1 MMTWSMT
8 QAEQIHPKNEREV
21 NLVANCVKQSKS
33 KVMRR
38 VFGISLALGLHMMAS
53 AMPGLEP
60 VNPFLAGLSKAE
72 AVTTVDVRTFGAKGN
87 GATNDTA
94 AIQKAINSL
103 PSTGGV
109 VVIPP
114 GTYGIDAVTSLKL
127 KSNVTLQMTPTTVLG
142 VIPNAAAHYEVL
154 SVGGVSNVNINSGVL
169 YGDRLTHKATTGEHG
184 FGVAILGS
192 SNVTVTGT
200 ASNNMWGDGFYIG
213 NGPTFGSSL
222 KTRSTNV
229 KLIDV
234 SADNNRRQ
242 GISLTSGKDISIIRA
257 KLTNTNG
264 AAPSAGIDVEPNGK
278 TDILQNISIVDT
290 YTANNQGAGIA
301 LSLGA
306 ILGTTTPVTI
316 TVTNHTDD
324 GSYQGMNI
332 SGGQGIIPGTIRVDN
347 PTWMNSKSNA
357 LAVVGVDYR
366 GFSTTINNAK
376 VVNANTKAKGAA
388 IAIYNYSTAVQLGN
402 VAVNYASIT
411 DNRTTKMTT
420 AAFYAGT
427 TVSSKPMQNV
437 TIVKPIL
444 NGVKIGNVTT
454 AKVTY

>member
-1 MMTWSMT
+1 MICPGEKNKL
-8 QAEQIHPKNEREV
+8 QNKNERGV
-21 NLVANCVKQSKS
+21 NSVTVSANKPKA
-33 KVMRR
+33 KVMKR
-38 VFGISLALGLHMMAS
+38 VFGVTLALGLQMLSTGMLGAEQPH
-53 AMPGLEP
+53 
-60 VNPFLAGLSKAE
+60 NFLAGFGKAE
-72 AVTTVDVRTFGAKGN
+72 AATVVDVRTFGAKGN

-103 PSTGGV
+103 PSTGGT
-109 VVIPP
+109 VVIPT
-114 GTYGIDAVTSLKL
+114 GVYGIDAVTSLKL
-127 KSNVTLQMTPTTVLG
+127 RSNVTIQMTPSTVLG

-154 SVGGVSNVNINSGVL
+154 HIGGVSNVNINSGVL
-169 YGDRLTHKATTGEHG
+169 WGDRLTHKGTTGEHG
-184 FGVAILGS
+184 FGAAVLGS
-192 SNVTVTGT
+192 SNVTITGT

-234 SADNNRRQ
+234 TADNNRRQ
-242 GISLTSGKDISIIRA
+242 GISITSGKDISIVRA

-306 ILGTTTPVTI
+306 IVGTTTPISI
-316 TVTNHTDD
+316 TVTNHTDN
-324 GSYQGMNI
+324 GSKQGMNI
-332 SGGQGIIPGTIRVDN
+332 SGGSGIIPGTVRVDN
-347 PTWMNSKSNA
+347 PTWMNSKTNA
-357 LAVVGVDYR
+357 LAVVGTDYR
-366 GFSTTINNAK
+366 GFSTTVNNAK
-376 VVNANTKAKGAA
+376 VVNANTSAKGAA
-388 IAIYNYSTAVQLGN
+388 IAVYNYNSAIQLGN
-402 VAVNYASIT
+402 VAINYANISDT
-411 DNRTTKMTT
+411 RTTKMTT

-427 TVSSKPMQNV
+427 TAGTMKNV

-444 NGVKIGNVTT
+444 NGIKLGNVTT

>member
-33 KVMRR
+33 KVVRR

-72 AVTTVDVRTFGAKGN
+72 AVTTVDVRNFGAKGN

-200 ASNNMWGDGFYIG
+200 ASNNMWGDGYYIG

-222 KTRSTNV
+222 KTLSTNV

-242 GISLTSGKDISIIRA
+242 GISLTSGKDISIVRA
-257 KLTNTNG
+257 KLTNTKG
-264 AAPSAGIDVEPNGK
+264 AAPSAGIDIEPNGSSD
-278 TDILQNISIVDT
+278 TVQNISIVDT
-290 YTANNQGAGIA
+290 YTANNAGAGISIYLDA
-301 LSLGA
+301 LN
-306 ILGTTTPVTI
+306 GTTKPVSI

-324 GSYQGMNI
+324 GSGVGMYI
-332 SGGQGIIPGTIRVDN
+332 GTSKYGSIPGSIVVDN
-347 PTWMNSKSNA
+347 PTWLNSQSSG
-357 LAVVGVDYR
+357 LAMERIDYR

-376 VVNANTKAKGAA
+376 ITNANTVVKGAA
-388 IAIYNYSTAVQLGN
+388 ISGYGTYFGN
-402 VAVNYASIT
+402 VSINNPVIT
-411 DNRTTKMTT
+411 DNRAVKRTTN
-420 AAFYAGT
+420 AFYFAST
-427 TVSSKPMQNV
+427 NPTQKL

-444 NGVKIGNVTT
+444 NGMVLGTV
-454 AKVTY
+454 AKATVTY

>member
-1 MMTWSMT
+1 MICPGEKNKL
-8 QAEQIHPKNEREV
+8 QNKNERGV
-21 NLVANCVKQSKS
+21 NSVTVSANKPKA
-33 KVMRR
+33 KVMKR
-38 VFGISLALGLHMMAS
+38 VFGVTLALGLQMFSTGMMGVEQ
-53 AMPGLEP
+53 PQ
-60 VNPFLAGLSKAE
+60 NFLAGFGKAE
-72 AVTTVDVRTFGAKGN
+72 AAPVVDVRTFGAKGN

-103 PSTGGV
+103 PSTGGT

-114 GTYGIDAVTSLKL
+114 GTYGIDAVTTLKL
-127 KSNVTLQMTPTTVLG
+127 KSNVTLQMSPTTILG

-154 SVGGVSNVNINSGVL
+154 HIGGVSNVNINSGVL
-169 YGDRLTHKATTGEHG
+169 WGDRLTHKGTTGEHG
-184 FGVAILGS
+184 FGAAVLGS
-192 SNVTVTGT
+192 SNVTITGT

-222 KTRSTNV
+222 KTRSKNV

-234 SADNNRRQ
+234 TADNNRRQ
-242 GISLTSGKDISIIRA
+242 GISITSGKDISIVRA

-306 ILGTTTPVTI
+306 IVGTTTPISI
-316 TVTNHTDD
+316 TVTNHTDN
-324 GSYQGMNI
+324 GSKQGMNI
-332 SGGQGIIPGTIRVDN
+332 SGGSGIIPGTVRVDN
-347 PTWMNSKSNA
+347 PTWMNSKTNA
-357 LAVVGVDYR
+357 LAVVGTDYR
-366 GFSTTINNAK
+366 GFSTTVNNAK
-376 VVNANTKAKGAA
+376 VVNANTSAKGAA
-388 IAIYNYSTAVQLGN
+388 IAVYNYNSAIQLGN
-402 VAVNYASIT
+402 VAINYANISDT
-411 DNRTTKMTT
+411 RTTKMTT

-427 TVSSKPMQNV
+427 TAGTMKNV

-444 NGVKIGNVTT
+444 NGIKLGNVTT

>member
-1 MMTWSMT
+1 MICPGEKNKL
-8 QAEQIHPKNEREV
+8 QNKNERGV
-21 NLVANCVKQSKS
+21 NSVTAFVNKPKA
-33 KVMRR
+33 KVMKR
-38 VFGISLALGLHMMAS
+38 VFGVTLALGLQMFSSGMLGAEQ
-53 AMPGLEP
+53 PQ
-60 VNPFLAGLSKAE
+60 NFLAGFSKAE
-72 AVTTVDVRTFGAKGN
+72 AATVVDVRTFGAKGN

-103 PSTGGV
+103 PSTGGT
-109 VVIPP
+109 VVIPA
-114 GTYGIDAVTSLKL
+114 GTYGIDAVTTLKL
-127 KSNVTLQMTPTTVLG
+127 RSNVTLQMSPTTILG

-154 SVGGVSNVNINSGVL
+154 HIGGVSNVNVNGGVL
-169 YGDRLTHKATTGEHG
+169 WGDRLTHKGTSGEHG
-184 FGVAILGS
+184 FGVAILGA

-234 SADNNRRQ
+234 TADNNRRQ
-242 GISLTSGKDISIIRA
+242 GISLTSGKDISIVRA

-290 YTANNQGAGIA
+290 VTANNQGAGIS

-306 ILGTTTPVTI
+306 IVGTTTPISI
-316 TVTNHTDD
+316 TVTNHTDN
-324 GSYQGMNI
+324 GSKQGMNI
-332 SGGQGIIPGTIRVDN
+332 SGGQGIIPGTVRVDN
-347 PTWMNSKSNA
+347 PTWMNSKTNA
-357 LAVVGVDYR
+357 LAVVGTDYR
-366 GFSTTINNAK
+366 GFSTTVNNAK
-376 VVNANTKAKGAA
+376 VVNANTSAKGAA
-388 IAIYNYSTAVQLGN
+388 IAVYNYSTAVQLGN
-402 VAVNYASIT
+402 VAINNANISDT
-411 DNRTTKMTT
+411 RKTKMTT

-427 TVSSKPMQNV
+427 TASGKPMQNV

-444 NGVKIGNVTT
+444 NGIKLGNVTT

>member
-1 MMTWSMT
+1 MIYP
-8 QAEQIHPKNEREV
+8 EEKNKLKNERGV
-21 NLVANCVKQSKS
+21 NSVTVSMKKPKA
-33 KVMRR
+33 KVMKR
-38 VFGISLALGLHMMAS
+38 VFGVTLALGIQMFSTGMLGAEQ
-53 AMPGLEP
+53 PQ
-60 VNPFLAGLSKAE
+60 NFLTGFGKAE
-72 AVTTVDVRTFGAKGN
+72 AATVVDVRTFGAKGN

-103 PSTGGV
+103 PSTGGT

-114 GTYGIDAVTSLKL
+114 GTYGIDAVTTLKL
-127 KSNVTLQMTPTTVLG
+127 RSNVTLQMSPTTILG

-154 SVGGVSNVNINSGVL
+154 HIGGVSNVNVNGGVL
-169 YGDRLTHKATTGEHG
+169 WGDRLTHKATSGEHG
-184 FGVAILGS
+184 LGVAILGA

-200 ASNNMWGDGFYIG
+200 ASNNMWGDGFYVG

-222 KTRSTNV
+222 KTRSTNI

-234 SADNNRRQ
+234 TADNNRRQ
-242 GISLTSGKDISIIRA
+242 GISVTSGKDISIVRA

-290 YTANNQGAGIA
+290 YTANNQGAGIS

-306 ILGTTTPVTI
+306 ILGTTTPISI

-324 GSYQGMNI
+324 GSKQGMNI
-332 SGGQGIIPGTIRVDN
+332 SGGSGIIPGTVRVDN
-347 PTWMNSKSNA
+347 PIWKNSKTNA
-357 LAVVGVDYR
+357 LAIVGTDYR
-366 GFSTTINNAK
+366 GFSTTVNNAK
-376 VVNANTKAKGAA
+376 VVNANTSAKGAA
-388 IAIYNYSTAVQLGN
+388 ISVYNYNTAVQLGN
-402 VAVNYASIT
+402 VAINNANISDT
-411 DNRTTKMTT
+411 RTTKMTT

-427 TVSSKPMQNV
+427 TVSAKPMQNV

-444 NGVKIGNVTT
+444 NGIKLGNVTT

>member
-1 MMTWSMT
+1 MTVS
-8 QAEQIHPKNEREV
+8 ANKPK
-21 NLVANCVKQSKS
+21 A
-33 KVMRR
+33 KVMKR
-38 VFGISLALGLHMMAS
+38 VFGVTLALGLQMLSTGMLGAEQPH
-53 AMPGLEP
+53 
-60 VNPFLAGLSKAE
+60 NFLAGFGKAE
-72 AVTTVDVRTFGAKGN
+72 AATVVDVRTFGAKGN

-103 PSTGGV
+103 PSTGGT
-109 VVIPP
+109 VVIPT
-114 GTYGIDAVTSLKL
+114 GVYGIDAVTSLKL
-127 KSNVTLQMTPTTVLG
+127 RSNVTIQMTPSTVLG

-154 SVGGVSNVNINSGVL
+154 HIGGVSNVNINSGVL
-169 YGDRLTHKATTGEHG
+169 WGDRLTHKGTTGEHG
-184 FGVAILGS
+184 FGAAVLGS
-192 SNVTVTGT
+192 SNVTITGT

-234 SADNNRRQ
+234 TADNNRRQ
-242 GISLTSGKDISIIRA
+242 GISITSGKDISIVRA

-306 ILGTTTPVTI
+306 IVGTTTPISI
-316 TVTNHTDD
+316 TVTNHTDN
-324 GSYQGMNI
+324 GSKQGMNI
-332 SGGQGIIPGTIRVDN
+332 SGGSGIIPGTVRVDN
-347 PTWMNSKSNA
+347 PTWMNSKTNA
-357 LAVVGVDYR
+357 LAVVGTDYR
-366 GFSTTINNAK
+366 GFSTTVNNAK
-376 VVNANTKAKGAA
+376 VVNANTSAKGAA
-388 IAIYNYSTAVQLGN
+388 IAVYNYNSAIQLGN
-402 VAVNYASIT
+402 VAINYANISDT
-411 DNRTTKMTT
+411 RTTKMTT

-427 TVSSKPMQNV
+427 TAGTMKNV

-444 NGVKIGNVTT
+444 NGIKLGNVTT

>member
-1 MMTWSMT
+1 M
-8 QAEQIHPKNEREV
+8 K
-21 NLVANCVKQSKS
+21 
-33 KVMRR
+33 R
-38 VFGISLALGLHMMAS
+38 VFGVTLALGLQMLSTGMLGAEQPH
-53 AMPGLEP
+53 
-60 VNPFLAGLSKAE
+60 NFLAGFGKAE
-72 AVTTVDVRTFGAKGN
+72 AATVVDVRTFGAKGN

-103 PSTGGV
+103 PSTGGT
-109 VVIPP
+109 VVIPT
-114 GTYGIDAVTSLKL
+114 GVYGIDAVTSLKL
-127 KSNVTLQMTPTTVLG
+127 RSNVTIQMTPSTVLG

-154 SVGGVSNVNINSGVL
+154 HIGGVSNVNINSGVL
-169 YGDRLTHKATTGEHG
+169 WGDRLTHKGTTGEHG
-184 FGVAILGS
+184 FGAAVLGS
-192 SNVTVTGT
+192 SNVTITGT

-234 SADNNRRQ
+234 TADNNRRQ
-242 GISLTSGKDISIIRA
+242 GISITSGKDISIVRA

-306 ILGTTTPVTI
+306 IVGTTTPISI
-316 TVTNHTDD
+316 TVTNHTDN
-324 GSYQGMNI
+324 GSKQGMNI
-332 SGGQGIIPGTIRVDN
+332 SGGSGIIPGTVRVDN
-347 PTWMNSKSNA
+347 PTWMNSKTNA
-357 LAVVGVDYR
+357 LAVVGTDYR
-366 GFSTTINNAK
+366 GFSTTVNNAK
-376 VVNANTKAKGAA
+376 VVNANTSAKGAA
-388 IAIYNYSTAVQLGN
+388 IAVYNYNSAIQLGN
-402 VAVNYASIT
+402 VAINYANISDT
-411 DNRTTKMTT
+411 RTTKMTT

-427 TVSSKPMQNV
+427 TAGTMKNV

-444 NGVKIGNVTT
+444 NGIKLGNVTT

>member
-1 MMTWSMT
+1 MARGT
-8 QAEQIHPKNEREV
+8 EKVRG
-21 NLVANCVKQSKS
+21 SK
-33 KVMRR
+33 R
-38 VFGISLALGLHMMAS
+38 VFGVTLALGIQMFSTGMLGAEQ
-53 AMPGLEP
+53 PQ
-60 VNPFLAGLSKAE
+60 NFLTGFGKAE
-72 AVTTVDVRTFGAKGN
+72 AATVVDVRTFGAKGN

-103 PSTGGV
+103 PSTGGT

-114 GTYGIDAVTSLKL
+114 GTYGIDAVTTLKL
-127 KSNVTLQMTPTTVLG
+127 RSNVTLQMSPTTILG

-154 SVGGVSNVNINSGVL
+154 HIGGVSNVNINSGVL
-169 YGDRLTHKATTGEHG
+169 WGDRLTHKGTTGEHG
-184 FGVAILGS
+184 FGAAVLGS
-192 SNVTVTGT
+192 SNVTITGT

-234 SADNNRRQ
+234 TADNNRRQ
-242 GISLTSGKDISIIRA
+242 GISVTSGKDISIVRA

-290 YTANNQGAGIA
+290 YTANNQGAGIS

-306 ILGTTTPVTI
+306 ILGTTTPISI

-324 GSYQGMNI
+324 GSKQGMNI
-332 SGGQGIIPGTIRVDN
+332 SGGSGIIPGTVRVDN
-347 PTWMNSKSNA
+347 PIWKNSKTNA
-357 LAVVGVDYR
+357 LAIVGTDYR
-366 GFSTTINNAK
+366 GFSTTVNNAK
-376 VVNANTKAKGAA
+376 VVNANTSAKGAA
-388 IAIYNYSTAVQLGN
+388 ISVYNYNTAVQLGN
-402 VAVNYASIT
+402 VAINNANISDT
-411 DNRTTKMTT
+411 RTTKMTT

-427 TVSSKPMQNV
+427 TVSAKPMQNV

-444 NGVKIGNVTT
+444 NGIKLGNVTT

>member
-1 MMTWSMT
+1 M
-8 QAEQIHPKNEREV
+8 EK
-21 NLVANCVKQSKS
+21 VKGSK
-33 KVMRR
+33 R
-38 VFGISLALGLHMMAS
+38 VFGVTLALGIQMLSTGMLGTEQPHT
-53 AMPGLEP
+53 
-60 VNPFLAGLSKAE
+60 FLAGFGKAE
-72 AVTTVDVRTFGAKGN
+72 AATVVDVRTFGAKGN
-87 GATNDTA
+87 GSTNDTA

-103 PSTGGV
+103 PSTGGT

-127 KSNVTLQMTPTTVLG
+127 KSNITLQMSPTTILG
-142 VIPNAAAHYEVL
+142 VIPNAAAQYTVL
-154 SVGGVSNVNINSGVL
+154 NIGGVSNVNVNSGVL
-169 YGDRLTHKATTGEHG
+169 WGDRLTHKGTTGEHG
-184 FGVAILGS
+184 FGVGIFGA

-234 SADNNRRQ
+234 TADNNRRQ
-242 GISLTSGKDISIIRA
+242 GISVTSGKDISIVRA

-290 YTANNQGAGIA
+290 YTANNQGAGIS

-306 ILGTTTPVTI
+306 ILGTTTPISI
-316 TVTNHTDD
+316 TVTNHTDN
-324 GSYQGMNI
+324 GSKQGMNI
-332 SGGQGIIPGTIRVDN
+332 SGGSGIIPGTVRVDN
-347 PTWMNSKSNA
+347 PTWMNSKTNA
-357 LAVVGVDYR
+357 LAVVGTDYR
-366 GFSTTINNAK
+366 GFSTTVNNAK
-376 VVNANTKAKGAA
+376 VVNANTSAKGAA
-388 IAIYNYSTAVQLGN
+388 IAVYNYNSAIQLGN
-402 VAVNYASIT
+402 VAINNANISDT
-411 DNRTTKMTT
+411 RTTKMTT

-427 TVSSKPMQNV
+427 TAGTMKNV

-444 NGVKIGNVTT
+444 NGIKLGNVTT

>member
-1 MMTWSMT
+1 MNK
-8 QAEQIHPKNEREV
+8 PK
-21 NLVANCVKQSKS
+21 A
-33 KVMRR
+33 KVMKR
-38 VFGISLALGLHMMAS
+38 VFGVTLALGIQMFSTGMLGAEQ
-53 AMPGLEP
+53 PQ
-60 VNPFLAGLSKAE
+60 NFLTGFGKAE
-72 AVTTVDVRTFGAKGN
+72 AATVVDVRTFGAKGN

-103 PSTGGV
+103 PSTGGT

-114 GTYGIDAVTSLKL
+114 GTYGIDAVTTLKL
-127 KSNVTLQMTPTTVLG
+127 RSNVTLQMSPTTILG

-154 SVGGVSNVNINSGVL
+154 HIGGVSNVNVNGGVL
-169 YGDRLTHKATTGEHG
+169 WGDRLTHKATSGEHG
-184 FGVAILGS
+184 FGVAILGA

-200 ASNNMWGDGFYIG
+200 ASNNMWGDGFYVG

-234 SADNNRRQ
+234 TADNNRRQ
-242 GISLTSGKDISIIRA
+242 GISVTSGKDISIVRA

-290 YTANNQGAGIA
+290 YTANNQGAGIS

-306 ILGTTTPVTI
+306 ILGTTTPISI
-316 TVTNHTDD
+316 TVTNHTDN
-324 GSYQGMNI
+324 GSKQGMNI
-332 SGGQGIIPGTIRVDN
+332 SGGSGIIPGTVRVDN
-347 PTWMNSKSNA
+347 PTWMNSKTNA
-357 LAVVGVDYR
+357 LAVVGTDYR
-366 GFSTTINNAK
+366 GFSTTVNNAK
-376 VVNANTKAKGAA
+376 VVNANTSAKGAA
-388 IAIYNYSTAVQLGN
+388 ISVYNYNSAVQLGN
-402 VAVNYASIT
+402 VAINNANISDT
-411 DNRTTKMTT
+411 RTTKMTT

-427 TVSSKPMQNV
+427 TVSAKPMQKV

-444 NGVKIGNVTT
+444 NGIKLGNVTT

>member
-1 MMTWSMT
+1 MICPGEKNKL
-8 QAEQIHPKNEREV
+8 QNKNERGV
-21 NLVANCVKQSKS
+21 NSVAGSMNKPKA
-33 KVMRR
+33 KVMKR
-38 VFGISLALGLHMMAS
+38 VFGVTLALGLQMLSTGMLGAEQPHS
-53 AMPGLEP
+53 FLPG
-60 VNPFLAGLSKAE
+60 FGKAE
-72 AVTTVDVRTFGAKGN
+72 AATVVDVRTFGAKGN

-103 PSTGGV
+103 PSTGGT
-109 VVIPP
+109 VVIPT
-114 GTYGIDAVTSLKL
+114 GVYGIDAVTSLKL
-127 KSNVTLQMTPTTVLG
+127 RSNVTIQMTPSTILG

-154 SVGGVSNVNINSGVL
+154 HIGGVSNVNVNSGVL
-169 YGDRLTHKATTGEHG
+169 WGDRLTHKATTGEHG
-184 FGVAILGS
+184 FGAAILGS

-200 ASNNMWGDGFYIG
+200 ASNNMWGDGFYVG

-234 SADNNRRQ
+234 TADNNRRQ
-242 GISLTSGKDISIIRA
+242 GISVTSGKDISIVRA

-290 YTANNQGAGIA
+290 YTANNQGAGIS

-306 ILGTTTPVTI
+306 ILGTTTPISI
-316 TVTNHTDD
+316 TVTNHTDN
-324 GSYQGMNI
+324 GSKQGMNI
-332 SGGQGIIPGTIRVDN
+332 SGGSGIIPGTVRVDN
-347 PTWMNSKSNA
+347 PTWMNSKTNA
-357 LAVVGVDYR
+357 LAVVGTDYR
-366 GFSTTINNAK
+366 GFSTTVNNAK
-376 VVNANTKAKGAA
+376 VVNANTSAKGAA
-388 IAIYNYSTAVQLGN
+388 ISVYNYNTAVQLGN
-402 VAVNYASIT
+402 VAINNANISDT
-411 DNRTTKMTT
+411 RTTKMTV

-427 TVSSKPMQNV
+427 TVSSKPMKNV

-444 NGVKIGNVTT
+444 NGIKLGNVTT

>member
-1 MMTWSMT
+1 MICPGEKNKL
-8 QAEQIHPKNEREV
+8 QNKNERGV
-21 NLVANCVKQSKS
+21 NSVTVSANKPKA
-33 KVMRR
+33 KVMKR
-38 VFGISLALGLHMMAS
+38 VFGVTLALGLQMLSTGMLGAEQPH
-53 AMPGLEP
+53 
-60 VNPFLAGLSKAE
+60 NFLAGFGKAE
-72 AVTTVDVRTFGAKGN
+72 AATVVDVRTFGAKGN

-103 PSTGGV
+103 PSTGGT
-109 VVIPP
+109 VVIPT
-114 GTYGIDAVTSLKL
+114 GVYGIDAVTSLKL
-127 KSNVTLQMTPTTVLG
+127 RSNVTIQMTPSTVLG

-154 SVGGVSNVNINSGVL
+154 HIGGVSNVNINSGVL
-169 YGDRLTHKATTGEHG
+169 WGDRLTHKGTTGEHG
-184 FGVAILGS
+184 FGAAVLGS
-192 SNVTVTGT
+192 SNVTITGT

-234 SADNNRRQ
+234 TADNNRRQ
-242 GISLTSGKDISIIRA
+242 GISITSGKDISIVRA

-306 ILGTTTPVTI
+306 IVGTTTPISI
-316 TVTNHTDD
+316 TVTNHTDN
-324 GSYQGMNI
+324 GSKQGMNI
-332 SGGQGIIPGTIRVDN
+332 SGGSGIIPGTVRVDN
-347 PTWMNSKSNA
+347 PTWMNSKTNA
-357 LAVVGVDYR
+357 LAVVGTDYR
-366 GFSTTINNAK
+366 GFSTTVNNAK
-376 VVNANTKAKGAA
+376 VVNANTSAKGAA
-388 IAIYNYSTAVQLGN
+388 IAVYNYNSAIQLGN
-402 VAVNYASIT
+402 VAINYANISDT
-411 DNRTTKMTT
+411 RTTKMTT

-427 TVSSKPMQNV
+427 TAGTVKNV

-444 NGVKIGNVTT
+444 NGIKLGNVTT

>member
-1 MMTWSMT
+1 MIGTN
-8 QAEQIHPKNEREV
+8 EIHHKNERGV
-21 NLVANCVKQSKS
+21 NSVTVCMKRSKS

-38 VFGISLALGLHMMAS
+38 VLGVSLALGIHMLA
-53 AMPGLEP
+53 AGMPGLEP
-60 VNPFLAGLSKAE
+60 ANPFLAGIGKAE
-72 AVTTVDVRTFGAKGN
+72 AATTVDVKTFGAKGN
-87 GATNDTA
+87 GVTNDTA

-127 KSNVTLQMTPTTVLG
+127 KSNITLQMSPTTILG
-142 VIPNAAAHYEVL
+142 VIPNAAAQYTVL
-154 SVGGVSNVNINSGVL
+154 NIGGVSNVNVNSGVL
-169 YGDRLTHKATTGEHG
+169 WGDRLTHKGTTGEHG
-184 FGVAILGS
+184 FGVGIFGA

-200 ASNNMWGDGFYIG
+200 ASNNMWGDGFYVG

-229 KLIDV
+229 QLIDV
-234 SADNNRRQ
+234 TADNNRRQ
-242 GISLTSGKDISIIRA
+242 GISVTSGKDISIVRA

-290 YTANNQGAGIA
+290 YTANNQGAGIS

-306 ILGTTTPVTI
+306 ILGTTTPISI
-316 TVTNHTDD
+316 TVTNHTDN
-324 GSYQGMNI
+324 GSKQGMNI
-332 SGGQGIIPGTIRVDN
+332 SGGSGIIPGTVRVDN
-347 PTWMNSKSNA
+347 PTWMNSKTNA
-357 LAVVGVDYR
+357 LAVVGTDYR
-366 GFSTTINNAK
+366 GFSTTVNNAK
-376 VVNANTKAKGAA
+376 VVNANTSAKGAA
-388 IAIYNYSTAVQLGN
+388 ISIYNYNTAVQLGN
-402 VAVNYASIT
+402 VAINNANISDT
-411 DNRTTKMTT
+411 RTTKMTT

-427 TVSSKPMQNV
+427 TVSGKPMQNV

-444 NGVKIGNVTT
+444 NGIKIGNVTT

>member
-1 MMTWSMT
+1 MARGM
-8 QAEQIHPKNEREV
+8 EK
-21 NLVANCVKQSKS
+21 VKGS
-33 KVMRR
+33 RR
-38 VFGISLALGLHMMAS
+38 VFGVTLALGIQMLSTGMLGAEQPHT
-53 AMPGLEP
+53 
-60 VNPFLAGLSKAE
+60 FLVGFGKAE
-72 AVTTVDVRTFGAKGN
+72 AATVVDVRTFGAKGN

-103 PSTGGV
+103 PSTGGT
-109 VVIPP
+109 VVIPS
-114 GTYGIDAVTSLKL
+114 GVYGIDAVTSLKL
-127 KSNVTLQMTPTTVLG
+127 RSNVTIQMSPSTILG

-154 SVGGVSNVNINSGVL
+154 HIGGVSNVNINGGVL
-169 YGDRLTHKATTGEHG
+169 YGDRLTHKGTTGEHG
-184 FGVAILGS
+184 FGAAVLGS
-192 SNVTVTGT
+192 SNVTITGT

-234 SADNNRRQ
+234 TADNNRRQ
-242 GISLTSGKDISIIRA
+242 GISITSGKDISIVRA

-306 ILGTTTPVTI
+306 IVGTTTPISI
-316 TVTNHTDD
+316 TVTNHTDN
-324 GSYQGMNI
+324 GSKQGMNI
-332 SGGQGIIPGTIRVDN
+332 SGGSGIIPGTVRVDN
-347 PTWMNSKSNA
+347 PTWMNSKTNA
-357 LAVVGVDYR
+357 LAVVGTDYR
-366 GFSTTINNAK
+366 GFSTTVNNAK
-376 VVNANTKAKGAA
+376 VVNANTSAKGAA
-388 IAIYNYSTAVQLGN
+388 IAVYNYNSAIQLGN
-402 VAVNYASIT
+402 VAINYANISDT
-411 DNRTTKMTT
+411 RTTKMTT

-427 TVSSKPMQNV
+427 TAGTMKNV

-444 NGVKIGNVTT
+444 NGIKLGSVST

>member
-1 MMTWSMT
+1 MICPGEKNKL
-8 QAEQIHPKNEREV
+8 QNKNERGV
-21 NLVANCVKQSKS
+21 NSVTVSANKPKA
-33 KVMRR
+33 KVMKR
-38 VFGISLALGLHMMAS
+38 VFGVTLALGLQMFSTGMLGVEQ
-53 AMPGLEP
+53 PQ
-60 VNPFLAGLSKAE
+60 NFLTGFSKAE
-72 AVTTVDVRTFGAKGN
+72 AATVVDVRTFGAKGN
-87 GATNDTA
+87 GSTNDTA

-103 PSTGGV
+103 PSTGGT

-127 KSNVTLQMTPTTVLG
+127 KSNITLQMSPTTILG
-142 VIPNAAAHYEVL
+142 VIPNAAAQYTVL
-154 SVGGVSNVNINSGVL
+154 NIGGVSNVNVNGGVL
-169 YGDRLTHKATTGEHG
+169 WGDRLTHKGTTGEHG
-184 FGVAILGS
+184 FGVGIFGA

-200 ASNNMWGDGFYIG
+200 ASNNMWGDGFYVG

-234 SADNNRRQ
+234 TADNNRRQ
-242 GISLTSGKDISIIRA
+242 GISVTSGKDISIVRA

-290 YTANNQGAGIA
+290 YTANNQGAGIS

-306 ILGTTTPVTI
+306 ILGTTTPISI
-316 TVTNHTDD
+316 TVTNHTDN
-324 GSYQGMNI
+324 GSKQGMNI
-332 SGGQGIIPGTIRVDN
+332 SGGSGIIPGTVRVDN
-347 PTWMNSKSNA
+347 PTWMNSKTNA
-357 LAVVGVDYR
+357 LAVVGTDYR
-366 GFSTTINNAK
+366 GFSTTVNNAK
-376 VVNANTKAKGAA
+376 IVNANTSAKGAA
-388 IAIYNYSTAVQLGN
+388 ISVYNYNTAVQLGN
-402 VAVNYASIT
+402 VAINNANISDT
-411 DNRTTKMTT
+411 RTTKMTT

-427 TVSSKPMQNV
+427 TVSAKPMQNV

-444 NGVKIGNVTT
+444 NGIKLGNVTT

>member
-1 MMTWSMT
+1 MICPGEKNKL
-8 QAEQIHPKNEREV
+8 QNKNERGV
-21 NLVANCVKQSKS
+21 NSVTVSVNKPKA
-33 KVMRR
+33 KVMKQ
-38 VFGISLALGLHMMAS
+38 VFGVTLALGLQMFSTGMLGAEQ
-53 AMPGLEP
+53 PQ
-60 VNPFLAGLSKAE
+60 NFLTGFSKAE
-72 AVTTVDVRTFGAKGN
+72 AATVVDVRTFGAKGN

-103 PSTGGV
+103 GSVGGT

-114 GTYGIDAVTSLKL
+114 GTYGIDAVTSLQL
-127 KSNVTLQMTPTTVLG
+127 KNNITLQMSPTTILG
-142 VIPNAAAHYEVL
+142 VIPNSAARYAVL
-154 SVGGVSNVNINSGVL
+154 NIGGVNNVNVNSGVL
-169 YGDRLTHKATTGEHG
+169 WGDRLTHKGTTGEHG

-192 SNVTVTGT
+192 SNVTITGT

-234 SADNNRRQ
+234 TADNNRRQ
-242 GISLTSGKDISIIRA
+242 GISITSGKDISIVRA

-306 ILGTTTPVTI
+306 IVGTTTPISI
-316 TVTNHTDD
+316 TVTNHTDN
-324 GSYQGMNI
+324 GSKQGMNI
-332 SGGQGIIPGTIRVDN
+332 SGGSGIIPGTVRVDN
-347 PTWMNSKSNA
+347 PTWMNSKTNA
-357 LAVVGVDYR
+357 LAVVGTDYR
-366 GFSTTINNAK
+366 GFSTTVNNAK
-376 VVNANTKAKGAA
+376 VVNANTSAKGAA
-388 IAIYNYSTAVQLGN
+388 IAVYNYNSAIQLGN
-402 VAVNYASIT
+402 VAINYANISDT
-411 DNRTTKMTT
+411 RTTKMTT

-427 TVSSKPMQNV
+427 TAGTMKNV

-444 NGVKIGNVTT
+444 NGIKLGNVTT

>member
-1 MMTWSMT
+1 MICPGEKNKL
-8 QAEQIHPKNEREV
+8 QNKNERAV
-21 NLVANCVKQSKS
+21 NSVTVSANKPKA
-33 KVMRR
+33 KVMKQ
-38 VFGISLALGLHMMAS
+38 VFGVTLALGLQMLSTGMLGAEQPH
-53 AMPGLEP
+53 
-60 VNPFLAGLSKAE
+60 NFLAGFGKAE
-72 AVTTVDVRTFGAKGN
+72 AATVVDVRTFGAKGN

-103 PSTGGV
+103 PSTGGT

-114 GTYGIDAVTSLKL
+114 GTYGIDAVTTLKL
-127 KSNVTLQMTPTTVLG
+127 KSNVTLQMSPTTILG

-154 SVGGVSNVNINSGVL
+154 HIGGVSNVNINSGVL
-169 YGDRLTHKATTGEHG
+169 WGDRLTHKGTTGEHG
-184 FGVAILGS
+184 FGAAVLGS
-192 SNVTVTGT
+192 SNVTITGT

-234 SADNNRRQ
+234 TADNNRRQ
-242 GISLTSGKDISIIRA
+242 GISITSGKDISIVRA

-306 ILGTTTPVTI
+306 IVGTTTPISI
-316 TVTNHTDD
+316 TVTNHTDN
-324 GSYQGMNI
+324 GSKQGMNI
-332 SGGQGIIPGTIRVDN
+332 SGGSGIIPGTVRVDN
-347 PTWMNSKSNA
+347 PTWMNSKTNA
-357 LAVVGVDYR
+357 LAVVGTDYR
-366 GFSTTINNAK
+366 GFSTTVNNAK
-376 VVNANTKAKGAA
+376 VVNANTSAKGAA
-388 IAIYNYSTAVQLGN
+388 IAVYNYNSAIQLGN
-402 VAVNYASIT
+402 VAINYANISDT
-411 DNRTTKMTT
+411 RTTKMTT

-427 TVSSKPMQNV
+427 TAGTMKNV

-444 NGVKIGNVTT
+444 NGIKLGNVTT

>member
-1 MMTWSMT
+1 MICPGEKNKL
-8 QAEQIHPKNEREV
+8 QNKNESGV
-21 NLVANCVKQSKS
+21 NSVTGSVNKPKA
-33 KVMRR
+33 KVMKR
-38 VFGISLALGLHMMAS
+38 VFGVTLALGLQMFSTGMLGAEQ
-53 AMPGLEP
+53 PQ
-60 VNPFLAGLSKAE
+60 NFLTGFSKAE
-72 AVTTVDVRTFGAKGN
+72 AATVVDVRTFGAKGN

-103 PSTGGV
+103 PSTGGT

-127 KSNVTLQMTPTTVLG
+127 KSNITLQMSPTTILG
-142 VIPNAAAHYEVL
+142 VIPNAAAQYTVL
-154 SVGGVSNVNINSGVL
+154 NIGGVSNVNVNSGIL
-169 YGDRLTHKATTGEHG
+169 WGDRLTHKGTTGEHG
-184 FGVAILGS
+184 FGVGIFGA
-192 SNVTVTGT
+192 SNVTITGT
-200 ASNNMWGDGFYIG
+200 ASNNMWGDGFYVG

-234 SADNNRRQ
+234 TADNNRRQ
-242 GISLTSGKDISIIRA
+242 GISVTSGKDISIVRA

-290 YTANNQGAGIA
+290 YTANNQGAGIS

-306 ILGTTTPVTI
+306 ILGTTTPISI
-316 TVTNHTDD
+316 TVTNHTDN
-324 GSYQGMNI
+324 GSKQGMNI
-332 SGGQGIIPGTIRVDN
+332 SGGSGIIPGTVRVDN
-347 PTWMNSKSNA
+347 PTWMNSKTNA
-357 LAVVGVDYR
+357 LAVVGTDYR
-366 GFSTTINNAK
+366 GFSTTVNNAK
-376 VVNANTKAKGAA
+376 VVNANTSAKGAA
-388 IAIYNYSTAVQLGN
+388 ISVYNYNTAVQLGN
-402 VAVNYASIT
+402 VAINNANISDT
-411 DNRTTKMTT
+411 RTTKMTT

-427 TVSSKPMQNV
+427 TVSAKPMQNV

-444 NGVKIGNVTT
+444 NGIKLGNVTT

>member
-1 MMTWSMT
+1 MICPGEKNKL
-8 QAEQIHPKNEREV
+8 QNKNERGV
-21 NLVANCVKQSKS
+21 NSVTASVNKPKA
-33 KVMRR
+33 KVMKR
-38 VFGISLALGLHMMAS
+38 VFGVTLALGLQMFSTGMLGTEQ
-53 AMPGLEP
+53 PQ
-60 VNPFLAGLSKAE
+60 NFLTGFGKAE
-72 AVTTVDVRTFGAKGN
+72 AATVVDVRTFGAKGN

-103 PSTGGV
+103 PSTGGT

-127 KSNVTLQMTPTTVLG
+127 KSNITLQMSPTTILG
-142 VIPNAAAHYEVL
+142 VIPNAATKYTVL
-154 SVGGVSNVNINSGVL
+154 NIGGVSNVNVNSGVL
-169 YGDRLTHKATTGEHG
+169 WGDRLTHKGTTGEHG
-184 FGVAILGS
+184 FGVGIFGA
-192 SNVTVTGT
+192 SNVTITGT

-234 SADNNRRQ
+234 TADNNRRQ
-242 GISLTSGKDISIIRA
+242 GISITSGKDISVVRA

-306 ILGTTTPVTI
+306 IVGTTTPISI

-324 GSYQGMNI
+324 GSKQGMNI
-332 SGGQGIIPGTIRVDN
+332 SGGSGIIPGTVRVDN
-347 PTWMNSKSNA
+347 PTWMNSKTNA
-357 LAVVGVDYR
+357 LAVVGTDYR
-366 GFSTTINNAK
+366 GFSTTVNNAK
-376 VVNANTKAKGAA
+376 VVNANTSAKGAA
-388 IAIYNYSTAVQLGN
+388 IAIYNYNTAIQLGN
-402 VAVNYASIT
+402 VAINNANIKDT
-411 DNRTTKMTT
+411 RTTKMTT

-427 TVSSKPMQNV
+427 TAGTMTNV

-444 NGVKIGNVTT
+444 NGIKLGNVTT

>member
-1 MMTWSMT
+1 MIYPGEKNKL
-8 QAEQIHPKNEREV
+8 QNKNERGV
-21 NLVANCVKQSKS
+21 NSVTVSANKPKA
-33 KVMRR
+33 KVMKR
-38 VFGISLALGLHMMAS
+38 VFGVTLALGLQMFSTGMLGVEQ
-53 AMPGLEP
+53 PQ
-60 VNPFLAGLSKAE
+60 NFLTGFNKAE
-72 AVTTVDVRTFGAKGN
+72 AATVVDVRTFGAKGN
-87 GATNDTA
+87 GVTNDTA

-103 PSTGGV
+103 PSTGGT

-114 GTYGIDAVTSLKL
+114 GTYGVDAVTMLKL
-127 KSNVTLQMTPTTVLG
+127 KSNVTLQMSPTTILG

-169 YGDRLTHKATTGEHG
+169 WGDRLTHKGTTGEHG

-200 ASNNMWGDGFYIG
+200 ASNNMWGDGFYVG
-213 NGPTFGSSL
+213 NGPSFGSSL

-234 SADNNRRQ
+234 TADNNRRQ
-242 GISLTSGKDISIIRA
+242 GISVTSGKDISIVRA

-290 YTANNQGAGIA
+290 YTANNQGAGIS

-306 ILGTTTPVTI
+306 ILGTTTPISI

-324 GSYQGMNI
+324 GSKQGMNI
-332 SGGQGIIPGTIRVDN
+332 SGGSGIIPGTVRVDN
-347 PTWMNSKSNA
+347 PIWKNSKTNA
-357 LAVVGVDYR
+357 LAVVGTDYR
-366 GFSTTINNAK
+366 GFSTTVNNAK
-376 VVNANTKAKGAA
+376 VVNANTSAKGAG
-388 IAIYNYSTAVQLGN
+388 ISIYNYNTAVQLGN
-402 VAVNYASIT
+402 VAINNASFT
-411 DNRTTKMTT
+411 DTRTTKMTT
-420 AAFYAGT
+420 AAFFAGT
-427 TVSSKPMQNV
+427 TVSAKPMQNV

-444 NGVKIGNVTT
+444 NGIKLGSVST

>member
-1 MMTWSMT
+1 MICPGEKNKL
-8 QAEQIHPKNEREV
+8 QNKNERGV
-21 NLVANCVKQSKS
+21 NSVTVSVNKPKA
-33 KVMRR
+33 KVMKQ
-38 VFGISLALGLHMMAS
+38 VFGVTLALGLQIFSTGMLGAEQ
-53 AMPGLEP
+53 PQ
-60 VNPFLAGLSKAE
+60 NFLTGFSKAE
-72 AVTTVDVRTFGAKGN
+72 AATVVDVRTFGAKGN

-103 PSTGGV
+103 GSVGGT

-114 GTYGIDAVTSLKL
+114 GTYGIDAVTSLQL
-127 KSNVTLQMTPTTVLG
+127 KNNITLQMSPTTILG
-142 VIPNAAAHYEVL
+142 VIPNSAARYAVL
-154 SVGGVSNVNINSGVL
+154 NIGGVNNVNVNSGVL
-169 YGDRLTHKATTGEHG
+169 WGDRLTHKGTTGEHG

-192 SNVTVTGT
+192 SNVTITGT

-234 SADNNRRQ
+234 TADNNRRQ
-242 GISLTSGKDISIIRA
+242 GISITSGKDISIVRA

-306 ILGTTTPVTI
+306 IVGTTTPISI
-316 TVTNHTDD
+316 TVTNHTDN
-324 GSYQGMNI
+324 GSKQGMNI
-332 SGGQGIIPGTIRVDN
+332 SGGSGIIPGTVRVDN
-347 PTWMNSKSNA
+347 PTWMNSKTNA
-357 LAVVGVDYR
+357 LAVVGTDYR
-366 GFSTTINNAK
+366 GFSTTVNNAK
-376 VVNANTKAKGAA
+376 VVNANTSAKGAA
-388 IAIYNYSTAVQLGN
+388 IAVYNYNSAIQLGN
-402 VAVNYASIT
+402 VAINYANISDT
-411 DNRTTKMTT
+411 RTTKMTT

-427 TVSSKPMQNV
+427 TAGTMKNV

-444 NGVKIGNVTT
+444 NGIKLGNVTT

>member
-1 MMTWSMT
+1 M
-8 QAEQIHPKNEREV
+8 EK
-21 NLVANCVKQSKS
+21 VKGSK
-33 KVMRR
+33 R
-38 VFGISLALGLHMMAS
+38 VLGLTLALGLQMFSTGMLGVEQ
-53 AMPGLEP
+53 PQ
-60 VNPFLAGLSKAE
+60 NFLTGFNKAE
-72 AVTTVDVRTFGAKGN
+72 AATVVDVRTFGAKGN
-87 GATNDTA
+87 GVTNDTA

-103 PSTGGV
+103 PSTGGT

-114 GTYGIDAVTSLKL
+114 GTYGVDAVTMLKL
-127 KSNVTLQMTPTTVLG
+127 KSNVTLQMSPTTILG

-169 YGDRLTHKATTGEHG
+169 WGDRLTHKGTTGEHG

-200 ASNNMWGDGFYIG
+200 ASNNMWGDGFYVG

-234 SADNNRRQ
+234 TADNNRRQ
-242 GISLTSGKDISIIRA
+242 GISVTSGKDISIVRA

-264 AAPSAGIDVEPNGK
+264 AAPSAGIDVEPNSK

-290 YTANNQGAGIA
+290 YTANNQGAGIS

-306 ILGTTTPVTI
+306 IVGTTTPISI

-324 GSYQGMNI
+324 GSKQGMNI
-332 SGGQGIIPGTIRVDN
+332 SGGSGIIPGTVRVDN
-347 PTWMNSKSNA
+347 PTWKNSKTNA
-357 LAVVGVDYR
+357 LAVVGTDYR
-366 GFSTTINNAK
+366 GFSTTVNNAK
-376 VVNANTKAKGAA
+376 VVNANTSAKGAG
-388 IAIYNYSTAVQLGN
+388 IAVYNYNSAIQLGN
-402 VAVNYASIT
+402 VAINYANISDT
-411 DNRTTKMTT
+411 RTTKMTT

-427 TVSSKPMQNV
+427 TAGTMKNV

-444 NGVKIGNVTT
+444 NGIKLGNVTT

>member
-1 MMTWSMT
+1 MICPGEKNKL
-8 QAEQIHPKNEREV
+8 QNKNERGV
-21 NLVANCVKQSKS
+21 NSVTVSVNKPKA
-33 KVMRR
+33 KVMKQ
-38 VFGISLALGLHMMAS
+38 VFGVTLALGLQIFSTGMLGAEQ
-53 AMPGLEP
+53 PQ
-60 VNPFLAGLSKAE
+60 NFLTGFSKAE
-72 AVTTVDVRTFGAKGN
+72 AATVVDVRTFGAKGN

-103 PSTGGV
+103 GSVGGT

-114 GTYGIDAVTSLKL
+114 GTYGIDAVTSLQL
-127 KSNVTLQMTPTTVLG
+127 KNNITLQMSPTTILG
-142 VIPNAAAHYEVL
+142 VIPNSAARYAVL
-154 SVGGVSNVNINSGVL
+154 NIGGVNNVNVNSGVL
-169 YGDRLTHKATTGEHG
+169 WGDRLTHKGTTGEHG

-234 SADNNRRQ
+234 TADNNRRQ
-242 GISLTSGKDISIIRA
+242 GISITSGKDISIVRA

-264 AAPSAGIDVEPNGK
+264 IAPSAGIDVEPNSK
-278 TDILQNISIVDT
+278 NDILQNISITDT

-306 ILGTTTPVTI
+306 ILGTTTPVSI
-316 TVTNHTDD
+316 TVTNHTDN
-324 GSYQGMNI
+324 GSKQGMNI
-332 SGGQGIIPGTIRVDN
+332 SGGQGIIPGTVRVDN
-347 PTWMNSKSNA
+347 PTWMNSKTNA
-357 LAVVGVDYR
+357 LAVVGTDYR
-366 GFSTTINNAK
+366 GFSTTVNNAK
-376 VVNANTKAKGAA
+376 VVNANTSAKGAA
-388 IAIYNYSTAVQLGN
+388 IAVYNYSTAVQLGN
-402 VAVNYASIT
+402 VAINYANISDT
-411 DNRTTKMTT
+411 RTTKMTT

-427 TVSSKPMQNV
+427 TVSAKPMQNV

-444 NGVKIGNVTT
+444 NGIKLGNVTT

>member
-1 MMTWSMT
+1 MIYP
-8 QAEQIHPKNEREV
+8 EEKNKLKNERGV
-21 NLVANCVKQSKS
+21 NSVTVSMKKPKA
-33 KVMRR
+33 KVMKR
-38 VFGISLALGLHMMAS
+38 VFGVTLALGIQMFSTGMLGAEQ
-53 AMPGLEP
+53 PQ
-60 VNPFLAGLSKAE
+60 NFLTGFGKAE
-72 AVTTVDVRTFGAKGN
+72 AATVVDVRTFGAKGN

-103 PSTGGV
+103 PSTGGT

-114 GTYGIDAVTSLKL
+114 GTYGIDAVTTLKL
-127 KSNVTLQMTPTTVLG
+127 RSNVTLQMSPTTILG

-154 SVGGVSNVNINSGVL
+154 HIGGVSNVNVNGGVL
-169 YGDRLTHKATTGEHG
+169 WGDRLTHKATSGEHG
-184 FGVAILGS
+184 FGVAILGA

-200 ASNNMWGDGFYIG
+200 ASNNMWGDGFYVG

-222 KTRSTNV
+222 KTRSTNI

-234 SADNNRRQ
+234 TADNNRRQ
-242 GISLTSGKDISIIRA
+242 GISVTSGKDISIVRA

-290 YTANNQGAGIA
+290 YTANNQGAGIS

-306 ILGTTTPVTI
+306 ILGTTTPISI

-324 GSYQGMNI
+324 GSKQGMNI
-332 SGGQGIIPGTIRVDN
+332 SGGSGIIPGTVRVDN
-347 PTWMNSKSNA
+347 PIWKNSKTNA
-357 LAVVGVDYR
+357 LAIVGTDYR
-366 GFSTTINNAK
+366 GFSTTVNNAK
-376 VVNANTKAKGAA
+376 VVNANTSAKGAA
-388 IAIYNYSTAVQLGN
+388 ISVYNYNTAVQLGN
-402 VAVNYASIT
+402 VAINNANISDT
-411 DNRTTKMTT
+411 RTTKMTT

-427 TVSSKPMQNV
+427 TVSAKPMQNV

-444 NGVKIGNVTT
+444 NGIKLGNVTT